1 MDQEVRDLAGERYQ
15 RRENQQPF
23 RWDHEKGFLVVD
35 GQTVPIQRPRLRSE
49 EGREESLGSY
59 ELFRRGEPLDALLE
73 CRGDLLEGQR
83 QLQRLLAVL
92 GLFLEFSD
100 RPLAV
105 DLISLPS

>member
-49 EGREESLGSY
+49 KGREESLGSY
-59 ELFRRGEPLDALLE
+59 ELFRRGEPPDALLQ
-73 CRGDLLEGQR
+73 CRGDLLEG
-83 QLQRLLAVL
+83 LASTAATPRCAWLVS
-92 GLFLEFSD
+92 GMFG
-100 RPLAV
+100 PPAV